1 MDSRRKTGVEGVRL
15 PELSRRAV
23 IAGTSVAA
31 LGAAKPVAATGAIS
45 PAATLV
51 VSDEGTSRCASWLAI
66 NAKIERLQTR
76 WAKLESWLAKNH
88 NWLRLSPAEQQALPW
103 AKELRDIDGCLDV
116 LFEQSN
122 ALLETLPT
130 SGSVSLESVIA
141 RLAVVERL
149 IWRQEHPEVHALVTG
164 ARRDL
169 TAMSRRHS
177 EAASPRS
184 RRPVHGMRPT
194 FEGV

>member
-31 LGAAKPVAATGAIS
+31 LGAAKPVAATGAIP

-51 VSDEGTSRCASWLAI
+51 PSDEGTRRCARWLAI
-66 NAKIERLQTR
+66 EAKIARLQTR
-76 WAKLESWLAKNH
+76 WAKLETWLAKNH
-88 NWLRLSPAEQQALPW
+88 NWFRLSPAEQQALPW

-116 LFEQSN
+116 LFEQREA
-122 ALLETLPT
+122 ALKSIPS
-130 SGSVSLESVIA
+130 SGSADLESIIA
-141 RLAVVERL
+141 KLAVVERL
-149 IWRQEHPEVHALVTG
+149 IWREEHPEVHALITG

-177 EAASPRS
+177 ET
-184 RRPVHGMRPT
+184 G
-194 FEGV
+194 